1 MVLRSALPALS
12 SVERAKAALVAAFR
26 TPRQL
31 KADLEPLQGLIR
43 PAAGP
48 GLECL
53 GAIVLVAEAL
63 DRTRSR
69 AITDVSLMRARE
81 GWSLVLQASG
91 EEPFE
96 LSLLDE
102 PLARLGKILKEP
114 VAPVLKLPEA
124 AAR

>member
-1 MVLRSALPALS
+1 
-12 SVERAKAALVAAFR
+12 
-26 TPRQL
+26 
-31 KADLEPLQGLIR
+31 
-43 PAAGP
+43 
-48 GLECL
+48 
-53 GAIVLVAEAL
+53 
-63 DRTRSR
+63 
-69 AITDVSLMRARE
+69 MRARE
-81 GWSLVLQASG
+81 GWALVLQAAG